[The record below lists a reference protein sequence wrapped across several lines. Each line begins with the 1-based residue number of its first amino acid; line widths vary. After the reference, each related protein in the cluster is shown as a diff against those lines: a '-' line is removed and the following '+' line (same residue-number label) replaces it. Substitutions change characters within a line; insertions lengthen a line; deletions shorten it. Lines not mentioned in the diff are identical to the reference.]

1 LTRAWGRR
9 GRQTPRKAAPIELT
23 QFHDHDYIRF
33 LERVAPDHAE
43 DLGQQ
48 LLQFG
53 MGGMGTDCPAFEG
66 LFDFC
71 QRYAGASIEGA
82 VKLNHGLA
90 DIAINW
96 AGGLHH
102 AKKTEASGAHPAPA
116 ALCSSLSRAGRRRTR
131 GAVQLFVASR
141 APVSTWC
148 GVRRVSACR
157 RIAQG

>member
-1 LTRAWGRR
+1 
-9 GRQTPRKAAPIELT
+9 
-23 QFHDHDYIRF
+23 
-33 LERVAPDHAE
+33 VAPDHAE

-53 MGGMGTDCPAFEG
+53 MGRMGTDCPVFEG

-102 AKKTEASGAHPAPA
+102 AKKTEASGA
-116 ALCSSLSRAGRRRTR
+116 RRRR
-131 GAVQLFVASR
+131 PPCAACRVQGAGERVVRCSPCERLPGVC
-141 APVSTWC
+141 P
-148 GVRRVSACR
+148 GVRRLRAGSPDARQPRISSAPGVGER
-157 RIAQG
+157 PL